1 MGNHGYI
8 INSAL
13 YNKGNSNN
21 IRNSSYQ
28 VNGDDT
34 CSINVS
40 TCLGFAGTLKMN
52 ADVTRGD
59 LESGNALF
67 DPILINFKVSM
78 TREQADD
85 IILGHQNGLSANN
98 YGYISVV
105 NPDGATKQGW
115 VMDLVFSPVDEIGEF
130 TLLQKAT

>member
-13 YNKGNSNN
+13 YNKGNSSD
-21 IRNSSYQ
+21 IRNSSYE
-28 VNGDDT
+28 VNADDQ
-34 CSINVS
+34 CQINSS
-40 TCLGFAGTLKMN
+40 TCLGFAGIFKMSD
-52 ADVTRGD
+52 DVQRSD

-98 YGYISVV
+98 YGYISGV